1 MRGYFDSR
9 KKFVSR
15 LVLLSKQRS
24 QRIDRKIVGQWCWK
38 FCNPIDWCI
47 DIWKVVLLTKRTLWS
62 RSLQTLKSP
71 FFSYSDPLFS
81 FREEDITG
89 GLIQSVWHCSR
100 MRQAANITRYDLW
113 TKRVKTNFKSIYFSS
128 ILTRTSRE
136 LLWATTDSKSNKLIT
151 KQTNAT
157 GANSGKTPALI
168 FWKCGLHVVTQNGR
182 NRHIALEN
190 SLYIS
195 RAM

>member
-1 MRGYFDSR
+1 MYRHLESCTFNKKDAMKPFVANFEESLFFIFWSVVFFLEKKTLLAAWHKVFDIVQGCD
-9 KKFVSR
+9 KQQILQGMICEQKEWKQI
-15 LVLLSKQRS
+15 SKA
-24 QRIDRKIVGQWCWK
+24 
-38 FCNPIDWCI
+38 F
-47 DIWKVVLLTKRTLWS
+47 
-62 RSLQTLKSP
+62 
-71 FFSYSDPLFS
+71 
-81 FREEDITG
+81 
-89 GLIQSVWHCSR
+89 
-100 MRQAANITRYDLW
+100 
-113 TKRVKTNFKSIYFSS
+113 YFSS

-151 KQTNAT
+151 KQTNAS

>member
-1 MRGYFDSR
+1 MGSTVLNSYLCWSWSVSDINILVFCHNPFLCMLKGYSAISLHCYFVPNMRGYFASR

-71 FFSYSDPLFS
+71 FFSYSDPLFFFF

-89 GLIQSVWHCSR
+89 GLTQSVWHCSR
-100 MRQAANITRYDLW
+100 MRQATNITRYDLW
-113 TKRVKTNFKSIYFSS
+113 TKRVKTNFKR
-128 ILTRTSRE
+128 IL
-136 LLWATTDSKSNKLIT
+136 
-151 KQTNAT
+151 
-157 GANSGKTPALI
+157 
-168 FWKCGLHVVTQNGR
+168 FFV
-182 NRHIALEN
+182 HIN
-190 SLYIS
+190 
-195 RAM
+195 